1 MSCPDTWEPSGPP
14 GTWLLVQLAQ
24 LSSTSRISK
33 VLACKFL
40 PMQDTRI
47 RSLGRKDPLEKE
59 TATNPVFLPGE
70 SRGQRSLW
78 ATVQGAVSSWT

>member
-1 MSCPDTWEPSGPP
+1 MSCPDTWEP
-14 GTWLLVQLAQ
+14 WLLVQVAQ

-70 SRGQRSLW
+70 SHGQRSLW